1 VRRQRLGATDES
13 IVHGLI
19 AEAVG
24 LGADTIQVEYRDGY
38 EEICVLK
45 GGVGFEIARWPSS
58 GRPAILLRKELH
70 DLRKKRAKAT
80 VSGAEYEIRTHAYD
94 HFGEQAFEVRFRRI

>member
-1 VRRQRLGATDES
+1 VHIVAGKPAS
-13 IVHGLI
+13 IVHELI
-19 AEAVG
+19 TEAVG

-38 EEICVLK
+38 EEISVLK

-58 GRPAILLRKELH
+58 GRLAVSLRQELH

-80 VSGAEYEIRTHAYD
+80 VSGAEYELRTRTYD
-94 HFGEQAFEVRFRRI
+94 HFGEEAFELRLRRI

>member
-1 VRRQRLGATDES
+1 MVAAKRAR
-13 IVHGLI
+13 IVDQLVT
-19 AEAVG
+19 EAVG

-58 GRPAILLRKELH
+58 GRPAVALRQELH
-70 DLRKKRAKAT
+70 ELRNRRTT
-80 VSGAEYEIRTHAYD
+80 VIIRGAAYEIRARAYD
-94 HFGEQAFEVRFRRI
+94 SFGEQAFEVRLRPV

>member
-1 VRRQRLGATDES
+1 VAAKRAS
-13 IVHGLI
+13 IVHELI

-24 LGADTIQVEYRDGY
+24 LGADTIQVEYRDGD

-45 GGVGFEIARWPSS
+45 GGVGFEIARRPSP

-70 DLRKKRAKAT
+70 DLRKKRATAT
-80 VSGAEYEIRTHAYD
+80 ISGVEYEIRTRTYD
-94 HFGEQAFEVRFRRI
+94 L